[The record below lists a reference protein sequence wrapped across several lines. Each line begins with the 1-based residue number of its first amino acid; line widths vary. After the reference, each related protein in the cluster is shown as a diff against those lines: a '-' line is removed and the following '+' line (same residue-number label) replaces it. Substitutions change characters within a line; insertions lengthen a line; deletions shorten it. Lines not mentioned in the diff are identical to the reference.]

1 MEAKVGGGYM
11 QPVEAAIAQYYRDDP
26 PAPGYQAYV
35 TKEKKDTRYYDDN
48 QWIAIADLDAY
59 NRTHLRKYLDQGEL
73 IYRYMLTG
81 LDTVS
86 GGGFYWR
93 EGDKSS
99 KNTCSNG
106 PGILIALQL
115 YKIAHKEEY
124 LRTAMAVY
132 EWTNKWL
139 ESPEGLYYDNLR
151 MPSLQVSK
159 ATYTYNTGTMLQA
172 NVLLYGITKDKKY
185 LNEARRIAT
194 AGKEHFFRNGRLPG
208 NYWFNAVLLRGYEA
222 LYQVDHD
229 RGWIDFFV
237 QDAEGVWN
245 TRDVVTDMVG
255 AKPAKSL
262 IDQAAMI
269 EIYARLEAIGV
280 K

>member
-1 MEAKVGGGYM
+1 MGKTEAAEVMGK
-11 QPVEAAIAQYYRDDP
+11 VEAAIAQYYRADP

-35 TKEKKDTRYYDDN
+35 TKEKEDTRYYDDN

-59 NRTHLRKYLDQGEL
+59 NRTHLRKYLEQGEM
-73 IYRYMLTG
+73 IYRFMMTG

-115 YKIAHKEEY
+115 YKITHKEEY
-124 LRTAMAVY
+124 LKTALAVY
-132 EWTNKWL
+132 GWTNKWL
-139 ESPEGLYYDNLR
+139 ESPEGLYYDNIR
-151 MPSLQVSK
+151 IPSLQISK

-172 NVLLYGITKDKKY
+172 NVLLYGITKEEKY
-185 LNEARRIAT
+185 LTEAKRIAA
-194 AGKEHFFRNGRLPG
+194 AGREHFFRNGRLPG
-208 NYWFNAVLLRGYEA
+208 NYWFNAVFLRGYEA
-222 LYQVDHD
+222 LYQVDHNRD
-229 RGWIDFFV
+229 WIEFFV
-237 QDAEGVWN
+237 QDAEAVWN

-255 AKPAKSL
+255 SKPVKSL

-269 EIYARLEAIGV
+269 EIYARLAEYS